1 MASKARGLHGRHP
14 LKARL
19 ISKSPSH
26 LSGFQVGASVCSMQA
41 VPWKNPKDSFEM
53 LSQIP
58 FGWFS
63 SVSVELLDS
72 LSIPVDQFS

>member
-1 MASKARGLHGRHP
+1 
-14 LKARL
+14 
-19 ISKSPSH
+19 
-26 LSGFQVGASVCSMQA
+26 MQA